1 MESKMKILVI
11 DDETEITSM
20 IKDLFENEGFIVLT
34 ANDGAAGL
42 DMMRKELPDLI
53 ILDLAMP
60 KLSGEEL
67 CKAMRKDPNPF
78 ISNIPIIM
86 LTTKSTDL
94 DRILG
99 IVLGANAYMTKP
111 FKQDDLLNLVLKH
124 LPGIK

>member
-86 LTTKSTDL
+86 LTAKSTDL